1 MKRLLMASLGLVVL
15 VGVSVPLSAQGH
27 ARGKAE
33 LTLQGKT
40 VSIDY
45 GRPALHGRQV
55 NDMLAKLQPGQVWR
69 LGANESTTFSTDAD
83 LSFGSV
89 TVPAGVYSLWA
100 RKESDKKWTL
110 VFNKQHGQ
118 WGTEHDA
125 SLDLYSAPLH
135 EDRVMTSDDL
145 VTIDLK
151 KHGDGGQ
158 FSVQWGN
165 LKLANNFTVK

>member
-15 VGVSVPLSAQGH
+15 MSVSVPLSAQGH
-27 ARGKAE
+27 ERGKAE
-33 LTLQGKT
+33 LTLQGKM

-45 GRPALHGRQV
+45 GRPSLHGRQV

-100 RKESDKKWTL
+100 RKESDNKWAL

-118 WGTEHDA
+118 WGTEHNA
-125 SLDLYSAPLH
+125 SMDLYSAPLH
-135 EDRVMTSDDL
+135 EQKVASAVDQ
-145 VTIDLK
+145 VTIDLS

-158 FSVQWGN
+158 FSVRWGD